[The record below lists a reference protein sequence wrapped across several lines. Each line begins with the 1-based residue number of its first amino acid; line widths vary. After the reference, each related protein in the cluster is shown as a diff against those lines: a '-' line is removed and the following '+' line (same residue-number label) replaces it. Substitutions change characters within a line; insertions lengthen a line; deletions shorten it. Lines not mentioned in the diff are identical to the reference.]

1 MSFILDALKKSE
13 SDRQRQSGPALFE
26 VKVAP
31 PRSRLPLWAVAIGLL
46 LAVNLVIIAWMVL
59 RRPAHAEAA
68 LSAAGPAPAVALLP
82 PPAAAAPTPVPQ
94 ALPAAAPAAI
104 AAATAAPPVNTTP
117 ATAAA
122 TTPAVTPVAAPAAG
136 SEGESAEDL
145 APAADAPSPQA
156 PAALSIHVRRGTAD
170 GVPLY
175 QDWAATPGTH
185 VPQLRLDLHVYAARP
200 EERFAMINMKK
211 VHEGDLLP
219 EGVRVESITPE
230 GVVLSYSGSR
240 FLLPRD

>member
-46 LAVNLVIIAWMVL
+46 LAVNLVIVAWMVL

-68 LSAAGPAPAVALLP
+68 LSAAGPAPAVAVLAP
-82 PPAAAAPTPVPQ
+82 PV
-94 ALPAAAPAAI
+94 AAPAPVAQ
-104 AAATAAPPVNTTP
+104 AASPAATAAAVVPPVNTAP
-117 ATAAA
+117 APAAA
-122 TTPAVTPVAAPAAG
+122 TTPAVTPAAVPAAG
-136 SEGESAEDL
+136 AEGESAEDL
-145 APAADAPSPQA
+145 APAADAPPPQA
-156 PAALSIHVRRGTAD
+156 PAALSTHVRRGTAD

-230 GVVLSYSGSR
+230 GAVLSYNGSR

>member
-31 PRSRLPLWAVAIGLL
+31 PRARLPLWAVAIALL
-46 LAVNLVIIAWMVL
+46 LAVNLVIVAWMLL
-59 RRPAHAEAA
+59 RRSGAHAETALTAA
-68 LSAAGPAPAVALLP
+68 PAAPAAPAVAP
-82 PPAAAAPTPVPQ
+82 PPQVPATTAAPAAAAAVPAGAPVSL
-94 ALPAAAPAAI
+94 A
-104 AAATAAPPVNTTP
+104 P
-117 ATAAA
+117 ATA
-122 TTPAVTPVAAPAAG
+122 TTPSAAPVAAPATGAP
-136 SEGESAEDL
+136 EGESAEDL
-145 APAADAPSPQA
+145 APAADAPAA
-156 PAALSIHVRRGTAD
+156 PAPATLSTHVRRGTAD

-211 VHEGDLLP
+211 VHEGDPLP